1 MNKYCSTYS
10 IEIEVPVDL
19 DDIND
24 ELSALLQEESI
35 EDDASK
41 AEQVARIKLWEVL
54 KSMPFDVVNF
64 DPKYTEKIS
73 YLEDAEDVE
82 KEIELQVVATM
93 SLPYRNR
100 QVVKL
105 PDLFALRMFLKDFGR
120 PDIASTIEDTCPIP
134 DCSFYLVRDFE
145 GESGI
150 EILPK
155 WAFEHGS
162 FCSVYDASY
171 EDEIKSTQMPVSEA
185 VLELLK

>member
-54 KSMPFDVVNF
+54 KLMPFDVVNF

-73 YLEDAEDVE
+73 
-82 KEIELQVVATM
+82 
-93 SLPYRNR
+93 
-100 QVVKL
+100 
-105 PDLFALRMFLKDFGR
+105 
-120 PDIASTIEDTCPIP
+120 
-134 DCSFYLVRDFE
+134 
-145 GESGI
+145 
-150 EILPK
+150 
-155 WAFEHGS
+155 
-162 FCSVYDASY
+162 
-171 EDEIKSTQMPVSEA
+171 
-185 VLELLK
+185 